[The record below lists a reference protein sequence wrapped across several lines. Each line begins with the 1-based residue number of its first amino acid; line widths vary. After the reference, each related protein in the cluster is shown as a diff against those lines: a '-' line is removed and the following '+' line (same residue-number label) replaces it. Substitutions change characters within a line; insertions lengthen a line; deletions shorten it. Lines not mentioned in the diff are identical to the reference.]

1 MSLRLPQSLQ
11 RGRQY
16 ETGESVLHGEIAS
29 EKASTLGRAGKAV
42 EDALNRL
49 QDPVL
54 LADLGREVLLK
65 EAAEAV
71 WTFFIQRD
79 VVGLRDH
86 STVIGDYQIPRAVL
100 VRIGAR

>member
-11 RGRQY
+11 RGRQF
-16 ETGESVLHGEIAS
+16 ETGESVLNGEIAS
-29 EKASTLGRAGKAV
+29 EKASTLGHAGRAV
-42 EDALNRL
+42 EEALLRL
-49 QDPVL
+49 QDTALV
-54 LADLGREVLLK
+54 ADLGREVLLK

-71 WTFFIQRD
+71 WKFFIQRD

-86 STVIGDYQIPRAVL
+86 SAVIRDYQIPRAVL

>member
-16 ETGESVLHGEIAS
+16 ETGESVLNGEIAS
-29 EKASTLGRAGKAV
+29 EKASTLGRAGKV
-42 EDALNRL
+42 MEEALSRL
-49 QDPVL
+49 QDPDL
-54 LADLGREVLLK
+54 LADLGRDVLLK
-65 EAAEAV
+65 EAADAV
-71 WTFFIQRD
+71 WKFFIQRD

-86 STVIGDYQIPRAVL
+86 SAVIRDYQIPRAVI